1 LADKGSEALRI
12 VAADLHVHTCLSPCA
27 TLDMTPM
34 KIVKEACKKGLTI
47 IAITD
52 HNSAENT
59 GSVVA
64 AARESGLCIIPGMEV
79 TTSEEAH
86 IVALFGEVENA
97 LSLQELVYQ
106 KLQGGE
112 NNEDFFGLQVVANAS
127 DEVETINKRL
137 LIGAT
142 DLRLEEVV
150 EEIHDRGG
158 LAVAAHIDRQSFSV
172 LSQLG
177 FIPEG
182 MAFDAV
188 EISKS
193 MALGDA
199 RTQFSEYN
207 FPLITAS
214 DAHGLEE
221 IGACRTRFQVAF
233 PDIAELDLAL
243 KGISDRKIIEVVRDD
258 PSIVNHQ

>member
-1 LADKGSEALRI
+1 
-12 VAADLHVHTCLSPCA
+12 
-27 TLDMTPM
+27 MTPM
-34 KIVKEACKKGLTI
+34 KIVKEARKKGLTI

-52 HNSAENT
+52 HNSAENA

-64 AARESGLCIIPGMEV
+64 AARETGLRIIPGMEV

-86 IVALFGEVENA
+86 IIALFGEVENV
-97 LSLQELVYQ
+97 LSLQELVYR

-112 NNEDFFGLQVVANAS
+112 NNEDLFGLQVVAS
-127 DEVETINKRL
+127 ELDEVETINRRL

-142 DLRLEEVV
+142 SLGLEEAV
-150 EEIHDRGG
+150 EEIHGRGG

-182 MAFDAV
+182 VAFDAV
-188 EISKS
+188 EISKG

-199 RTQFSEYN
+199 RKQFNEYN
-207 FPLITAS
+207 FPLITSS

-221 IGACRTRFQVAF
+221 IGTCRTRFQVAS
-233 PDIAELDLAL
+233 PDISELGLAL
-243 KGISDRKIIEVVRDD
+243 KGKNDRKIIEVTRDD
-258 PSIVNHQ
+258 PSTVNRQ